1 MLGRN
6 NFEAALTRVGTEGE
20 AGQVGVPVAAR
31 EVKAGP
37 LPEPQRQ
44 LTLPP

>member
-1 MLGRN
+1 MLGGN
-6 NFEAALTRVGTEGE
+6 IFEEAVTRVGTEGE
-20 AGQVGVPVAAR
+20 AGQVGAPEVTW

-44 LTLPP
+44 MEEPP